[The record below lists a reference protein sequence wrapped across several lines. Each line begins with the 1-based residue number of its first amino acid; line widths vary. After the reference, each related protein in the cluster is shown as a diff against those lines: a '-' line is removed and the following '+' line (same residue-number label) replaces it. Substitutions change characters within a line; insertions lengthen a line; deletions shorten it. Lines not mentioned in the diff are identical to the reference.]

1 MKSSTDEIGGVT
13 VTTDL
18 AIQPSQQ
25 GLFVTSFGISFSSPV
40 TFGTAS
46 GNIMAD
52 GMLLLSGM
60 GGVREITPTSDL
72 AYAVNRLSVGADTF
86 MIDNYAI
93 VTSGQQLY
101 RFSGT
106 KMTRDASGGTLF
118 INEAARTAVYSMSAA
133 ISEFIRN
140 AAPTPAPSIPPL
152 SYNLEVVGS
161 NVMINFGDGSFRITG
176 SMLAFDDSAGD
187 FLFTGSTIGGPQL
200 TTIPNIN
207 QLVVVQEST
216 ATTHAGR
223 AVILATQYTDTFT
236 NTATQQALSVN
247 NPRVLS
253 IIRTIMSFS
262 GTVGQF
268 TVTSTGVT
276 FNGVSVMQL
285 MRGSTQSFA
294 LAAGDQLSYTN
305 GALTVTSG
313 GNQVFSRSGVQRVT
327 VQQGSGAAIN
337 DGSAAAISGPGT
349 LFFEGNMAF
358 FTNDASVV
366 MMVGNQIVTATPATT
381 PTTISP
387 TTPAAP
393 MVTVRTENGMVIV
406 SIDGMD
412 TVIAD
417 SSRRMQI
424 TTGQSIRYQNQ
435 NLVVF
440 PSGGGNPVLTLM
452 NIGQYVFYNTGD
464 QTVTTFTG
472 TMPGIMAMTGTL
484 YYDGSR
490 AFFTNRAE
498 INDAIDS
505 ALNPT
510 MPPTNETPMTTD
522 TTQPSVTTPSSPPT
536 TSFTGVPPTV
546 TTEGPTASDGSR
558 WVIGPWTMV
567 CLALCMMCVCSFSC
581 LLQCS
586 RTCGVGIQFR
596 TVRCSGATFSVQCT
610 QDPQLSVNIPTTYQ
624 FCNRLDCPGMWII
637 VL

>member
-1 MKSSTDEIGGVT
+1 MVFVVNTRSWIANKSNTDEIGGVT
-13 VTTDL
+13 LTTDL
-18 AIQPSQQ
+18 TIIPSQQ
-25 GLFVTSFGISFSSPV
+25 GLFVIRFQRYFCSPV
-40 TFGTAS
+40 TFS

-60 GGVREITPTSDL
+60 GGVRETSPTSDL
-72 AYAVNRLSVGADTF
+72 AYAVNTLSVGADTF

-93 VTSGQQLY
+93 VTSTQQLY

-106 KMTRDASGGTLF
+106 KMIRDASGGTLF
-118 INEAARTAVYSMSAA
+118 INEGARTAVYSMSAA
-133 ISEFIRN
+133 ISQFIRN

-176 SMLAFDDSAGD
+176 SMLAFDNSAGH
-187 FLFTGSTIGGPQL
+187 FLFTGFTIGGPQL

-207 QLVVVQEST
+207 QLVEVQEST
-216 ATTHAGR
+216 ATNHVSR

-285 MRGSTQSFA
+285 MRGSCAQSFA

-313 GNQVFSRSGVQRVT
+313 GNQVFSRSSVQRVT
-327 VQQGSGAAIN
+327 VQQASGAAIN

-366 MMVGNQIVTATPATT
+366 MMVTNQIVTAGTMPPTT
-381 PTTISP
+381 PT

-393 MVTVRTENGMVIV
+393 NVTVRTENGMVIV

-417 SSRRMQI
+417 SSRRNQI
-424 TTGQSIRYQNQ
+424 ASRQSIRYQNQ

-452 NIGQYVFYNTGD
+452 NIGRYVFYNTGD
-464 QTVTTFTG
+464 QAVTTFTG
-472 TMPGIMAMTGTL
+472 TVPGIMATTGTL

-498 INDAIDS
+498 INTAIDN

-510 MPPTNETPMTTD
+510 MPPSTQPPV
-522 TTQPSVTTPSSPPT
+522 TTQPPAN
-536 TSFTGVPPTV
+536 TSGMRI
-546 TTEGPTASDGSR
+546 ASFQ
-558 WVIGPWTMV
+558 IGQWSQFI
-567 CLALCMMCVCSFSC
+567 LRYSF
-581 LLQCS
+581 
-586 RTCGVGIQFR
+586 
-596 TVRCSGATFSVQCT
+596 
-610 QDPQLSVNIPTTYQ
+610 
-624 FCNRLDCPGMWII
+624 
-637 VL
+637 

>member
-1 MKSSTDEIGGVT
+1 MKSNTDEIGGVT

-25 GLFVTSFGISFSSPV
+25 GLFVTRFQRCFSSPV
-40 TFGTAS
+40 TFS
-46 GNIMAD
+46 ENIMAD

-60 GGVREITPTSDL
+60 GGVRETSPTSDL
-72 AYAVNRLSVGADTF
+72 VYAVNTLSVGADTF

-93 VTSGQQLY
+93 ITSTQQLY

-118 INEAARTAVYSMSAA
+118 INEGARTAVYSMSEA
-133 ISEFIRN
+133 ISQFIRN

-207 QLVVVQEST
+207 RLVEVQESN
-216 ATTHAGR
+216 ATTHASR
-223 AVILATQYTDTFT
+223 AVILDSQYTDTFT

-285 MRGSTQSFA
+285 MRGSCAQSFA
-294 LAAGDQLSYTN
+294 LAAGDQLSYMN

-337 DGSAAAISGPGT
+337 DGSAAAAISGPGT
-349 LFFEGNMAF
+349 FFFEGNMAF

-366 MMVGNQIVTATPATT
+366 MMVTNQIVTAGTT
-381 PTTISP
+381 PP

-393 MVTVRTENGMVIV
+393 NVTVRTENGMVIV

-417 SSRRMQI
+417 SSRRNQI

-452 NIGQYVFYNTGD
+452 NIGQYVVFNTGD

-498 INDAIDS
+498 INTAIDN

-510 MPPTNETPMTTD
+510 MLPSTQPPV
-522 TTQPSVTTPSSPPT
+522 TTQPSVTTQPPANTSGMRIVSFQIGQWSPLV
-536 TSFTGVPPTV
+536 SLEHG
-546 TTEGPTASDGSR
+546 
-558 WVIGPWTMV
+558 
-567 CLALCMMCVCSFSC
+567 FS
-581 LLQCS
+581 
-586 RTCGVGIQFR
+586 I
-596 TVRCSGATFSVQCT
+596 
-610 QDPQLSVNIPTTYQ
+610 
-624 FCNRLDCPGMWII
+624 
-637 VL
+637 